1 MQKATPSRQLPVVLP
16 PAADEILSSW
26 ISRHAAF
33 YGVPPITMLQHCLPQ
48 APSLRAI
55 DLHLT
60 RKQAEPL
67 AHVFGTKPDV
77 LLRMGF
83 TTVSQAS
90 HRLIAP
96 TPIQSCPKCTH
107 DANDTTTVTRTQL
120 LGWRLCCS
128 SCGSPLQGRDDGE
141 RPSPFSCYWSAAL
154 RGEELLDA
162 EAESGIQPWASP
174 IDIARL
180 LLMRRNPKTARP
192 EKRNSSPR
200 ILGVI
205 VPELEGIVA
214 NSRTSLSSPANLILP
229 LNLRPA
235 LLAGIAIVERA
246 GPAILEMLHAHTL
259 GGNRAHFGKLADHL
273 LAQNR
278 MSADP
283 QQLQLI

>member
-16 PAADEILSSW
+16 PAADEIPSSW

-48 APSLRAI
+48 ATSLRAI

-60 RKQAEPL
+60 RKQAELL
-67 AHVFGTKPDV
+67 ADVFGTKPDV
-77 LLRMGF
+77 VHGMGF
-83 TTVSQAS
+83 TTVSQIS

-96 TPIQSCPKCTH
+96 KPIQSCPKCTH
-107 DANDTTTVTRTQL
+107 DANDTMAVTRTQV

-128 SCGSPLQGRDDGE
+128 SCGSPLQGRDARE
-141 RPSPFSCYWSAAL
+141 HPSPFCSYWSAAL

-162 EAESGIQPWASP
+162 EAESGIHPWASP

-180 LLMRRNPKTARP
+180 LLMRRNPKTVRP
-192 EKRNSSPR
+192 EMRNSSQR

-205 VPELEGIVA
+205 LPELEAVVA
-214 NSRTSLSSPANLILP
+214 NSWTSLPSPANLILP

-259 GGNRAHFGKLADHL
+259 GENRAHFGKLADHM

-278 MSADP
+278 TSADP